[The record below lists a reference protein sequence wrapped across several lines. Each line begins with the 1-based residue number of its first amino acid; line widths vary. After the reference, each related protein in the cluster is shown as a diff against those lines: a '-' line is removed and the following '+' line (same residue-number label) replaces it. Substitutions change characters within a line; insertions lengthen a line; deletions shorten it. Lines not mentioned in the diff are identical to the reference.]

1 MIETARV
8 GAIAA
13 LIAAATYI
21 FGFVVLGAVLAPA
34 GVGAEG
40 ATPLAE
46 FTALVQ
52 NATLFQVWNFVI
64 YVLNGVVLVALVVAL
79 HAMLREPGS
88 TLIAIASAF
97 GLIWSGLVIA
107 SGMVA
112 SVGFKAALDGFPVDA
127 EAAAGLWSTVAAV
140 RNGLGGGNEIVG
152 GLWVMLLSLAALRAA
167 RLSRPLNVLGLVAGA
182 SGVASAIPVLGE
194 IGGAIFGLGMIV
206 WFAWCGLVL
215 WRQPASGAA

>member
-1 MIETARV
+1 MIETTRL

-13 LIAAATYI
+13 LIAAMTYI

-34 GVGAEG
+34 GIGAEG
-40 ATPLAE
+40 TTPLAE
-46 FTALVQ
+46 FTALSQ
-52 NATLFQVWNFVI
+52 NATLFQLWNFVI

-79 HAMLREPGS
+79 HVALNGS
-88 TLIAIASAF
+88 GGALTPIASAF

-112 SVGFKAALDGFPVDA
+112 SVGFKAAMDGFSAEP
-127 EAAAGLWSTVAAV
+127 EAAASLWSTIALV

-152 GLWVMLLSLAALRAA
+152 GLWVLLLSLVALRAG
-167 RLSRPLNVLGLVAGA
+167 RLSRPLNLLGLVAGA
-182 SGVASAIPVLGE
+182 AGVASTIPVLGE

-206 WFAWCGLVL
+206 WFAWCGVVL
-215 WRQPASGAA
+215 WRQKASAAA